1 MIIGRDRMI
10 KFIKSNSM
18 KIDVLEKQEHFLS
31 NKEKIKNA
39 LTRTD
44 VVAFDI
50 FDNETLIGFVML
62 KSFDD
67 GCYFLWDF
75 AIDYRY
81 QNKNYG
87 TESLKELI
95 KYMNENYQMNTMTTT
110 YTYGN
115 NHAKHIYEKIGFIE
129 TDIVNNDKC
138 HEVNMIY
145 KVN

>member
-1 MIIGRDRMI
+1 MIIGRDIMIIGRDIMI

-18 KIDVLEKQEHFLS
+18 KLDVLEKQEHFLS

-62 KSFDD
+62 KNFDD

-75 AIDYRY
+75 AIDYKY

-115 NHAKHIYEKIGFIE
+115 NYEGSYYWF
-129 TDIVNNDKC
+129 
-138 HEVNMIY
+138 Y
-145 KVN
+145 

>member
-1 MIIGRDRMI
+1 MI

-31 NKEKIKNA
+31 NKEKIKNS

-62 KSFDD
+62 KNFDD

-95 KYMNENYQMNTMTTT
+95 KYMNKNHQMNTMTTT